1 MRKVRHLIEPTDFTI
16 KELEDLFELA
26 DLIIENPRKYA
37 HQCDGKILVTLFY
50 EPSTRT
56 RFSFEAAMMR
66 LGGNI
71 LGFSDPNS
79 SSTAKGEN
87 ILDTIRIVSGYAD
100 IAVMR
105 HPVEGGP
112 KAASLYSKIPV
123 INAGDGGHQHP
134 TQTLTDL
141 YTIRSKFGRLDNLRI
156 GICGDLKYGRTTH
169 SLVKA
174 MSRYE
179 NNTFSF
185 ISPEELKMPEYI
197 CDELNRKGGEQYREF
212 RTIEDAI
219 GDVDILYMTRVQRER
234 FSDLDMYERVKDSC
248 ILTTDKMKLAG
259 ENMIVLHPLPRVNEI
274 HPDVDSD
281 ERACYFQQA
290 ENGMY
295 VRMSLLMLLLDE
307 TGDFYN
313 GKVLTV
319 NDSMTSVVEMDEC
332 RNPKC
337 ITKYEP
343 SLKQRFITYG
353 DGTKVCDYCGAVLE
367 KYCTGDK

>member
-1 MRKVRHLIEPTDFTI
+1 MLNVRHLIEPTDFSV
-16 KELEDLFELA
+16 KELDDLFELTDKIMA
-26 DLIIENPRKYA
+26 EPKKYA

-87 ILDTIRIVSGYAD
+87 ILDTIRIVSGYSD

-105 HPVEGGP
+105 HPIEGAP
-112 KAASLYSKIPV
+112 KAASLYSKIPL

-141 YTIRSKFGRLDNLRI
+141 YTIRSRFGRLDNLKI

-174 MSRYE
+174 MSRYS
-179 NNTFSF
+179 NNEFVF
-185 ISPEELKMPEYI
+185 VSPEELRMPEYI
-197 CDELNRKGGEQYREF
+197 CKELDHSGAAKYKEVRN
-212 RTIEDAI
+212 IEDGIA
-219 GDVDILYMTRVQRER
+219 DVDVLYMTRVQRER
-234 FSDLDMYERVKDSC
+234 FSDIAEYERVKDSC
-248 ILTTDKMKLAG
+248 ILDVAKMKLAKQD
-259 ENMIVLHPLPRVNEI
+259 MIVLHPLPRVNEI
-274 HPDVDSD
+274 HPDVDED
-281 ERACYFQQA
+281 DRAYYFRQA

-295 VRMSLLMLLLDE
+295 VRMALLMLLLDV

-313 GKVLTV
+313 GKVFSV
-319 NDSMTSVVEMDEC
+319 NNSMVSVVELDEC
-332 RNPKC
+332 KNPKC
-337 ITKYEP
+337 ITQHEP
-343 SLKQRFITYG
+343 SLKQRFITMG
-353 DGTKVCDYCGAVLE
+353 DGTKICDYCGAVLE
-367 KYCTGDK
+367 RCCIDKK

>member
-1 MRKVRHLIEPTDFTI
+1 MLKVRHLIEPTDFTI
-16 KELEDLFELA
+16 KELEDLFTLA
-26 DLIIENPRKYA
+26 DHIVEDPKKFA

-87 ILDTIRIVSGYAD
+87 ILDTIRIVGGYSD

-105 HPVEGGP
+105 HPIEGSP

-141 YTIRSKFGRLDNLRI
+141 FTIRAKFGRLDNLRV

-169 SLVKA
+169 SLVEA

-179 NNTFSF
+179 NNTFAF
-185 ISPEELKMPEYI
+185 ISPEELRMPKHI
-197 CDELNRKGGEQYREF
+197 CDELDRKKEGQYKEF
-212 RTIEDAI
+212 RTIEEAI
-219 GDVDILYMTRVQRER
+219 GEVDILYMTRVQKER
-234 FSDLDMYERVKDSC
+234 FADLDEYERIKDSC
-248 ILTTDKMKLAG
+248 ILTVDKMKLAK
-259 ENMIVLHPLPRVNEI
+259 EDMIVLHPLPRVNEI
-274 HPDVDSD
+274 HPDVDED
-281 ERACYFQQA
+281 PRACYFEQA

-295 VRMSLLMLLLDE
+295 IRMSLLMHLLDL
-307 TGDFYN
+307 TGDFYK
-313 GKVLTV
+313 GKVFVV
-319 NDSMTSVVEMDEC
+319 NEPMTSVLELDVC
-332 RNPKC
+332 KNPKC
-337 ITKYEP
+337 ITNHEP
-343 SLKQRFITYG
+343 SLRQRFRSFG

-367 KYCTGDK
+367 

>member
-1 MRKVRHLIEPTDFTI
+1 MLNVRHLIEPTDFSV
-16 KELEDLFELA
+16 KELDDLFELTDKIMA
-26 DLIIENPRKYA
+26 ESKKYA

-87 ILDTIRIVSGYAD
+87 ILDTIRIVSGYSD

-105 HPVEGGP
+105 HPIEGAP
-112 KAASLYSKIPV
+112 KAASLYSKIPL

-141 YTIRSKFGRLDNLRI
+141 YTIRSRFGRLDNLKI

-174 MSRYE
+174 MSRYS
-179 NNTFSF
+179 NNEFVF
-185 ISPEELKMPEYI
+185 VSPEELRMPEYI
-197 CDELNRKGGEQYREF
+197 CKELDHSGAAKYTEVRN
-212 RTIEDAI
+212 IEDGIA
-219 GDVDILYMTRVQRER
+219 DVDVLYMTRVQRER
-234 FSDLDMYERVKDSC
+234 FSDIAEYERVKDSC
-248 ILTTDKMKLAG
+248 ILDVAKMKLAKQD
-259 ENMIVLHPLPRVNEI
+259 MIVLHPLPRVNEI
-274 HPDVDSD
+274 HPDVDED
-281 ERACYFQQA
+281 DRAYYFRQA

-295 VRMSLLMLLLDE
+295 VRMALLMLLLDV

-313 GKVLTV
+313 GKVFSV
-319 NDSMTSVVEMDEC
+319 NNSMVSVVELDEC
-332 RNPKC
+332 KNPKC
-337 ITKYEP
+337 ITQHEP
-343 SLKQRFITYG
+343 SLKQRFITMG
-353 DGTKVCDYCGAVLE
+353 DGTKICDYCGAVLE
-367 KYCTGDK
+367 RCCIDKK

>member
-1 MRKVRHLIEPTDFTI
+1 MLQIRHLIEPTDFSV

-26 DLIIENPRKYA
+26 DLIIDDPKKYL
-37 HQCDGKILVTLFY
+37 HQCDGKIMVTLFY

-66 LGGNI
+66 LGGSV

-87 ILDTIRIVSGYAD
+87 IPDTIRIVSGYSD

-105 HPVEGGP
+105 HPVEGAP
-112 KAASLYSKIPV
+112 KAASLFSRIPV

-141 YTIRSKFGRLDNLRI
+141 YTIRSKFGRLHDLKV

-174 MSRYE
+174 MARYPGNE
-179 NNTFSF
+179 FVF
-185 ISPEELKMPEYI
+185 ISPEELRMPAYI
-197 CDELNRKGGEQYREF
+197 CDDLDRSGAAKYTEC
-212 RTIEDAI
+212 RTIEEGI

-234 FSDLDMYERVKDSC
+234 FSDLDEYERIKDSC
-248 ILTTDKMKLAG
+248 ILNMDKMKLAK
-259 ENMIVLHPLPRVNEI
+259 EDMIVLHPLPRVNEI
-274 HPDVDSD
+274 HYEVDND
-281 ERACYFQQA
+281 KRACYFEQA

-295 VRMSLLMLLLDE
+295 VRMSLIMLLLDE

-313 GKVLTV
+313 GRVLSV
-319 NDSMTSVVEMDEC
+319 NDSVMSFLELDRC

-337 ITKYEP
+337 ITQIEP
-343 SLKQRFITYG
+343 SLRQRFITYG
-353 DGTKVCDYCGAVLE
+353 DGIKVCDYCGAVLQ
-367 KYCTGDK
+367 KG

>member
-1 MRKVRHLIEPTDFTI
+1 MLKVRHLIEPTDFTI
-16 KELEDLFELA
+16 KELEDLFSLA
-26 DLIIENPRKYA
+26 DLIIENPKKYSRI
-37 HQCDGKILVTLFY
+37 CDGKILVTLFY

-105 HPVEGGP
+105 HPIEGGP

-141 YTIRSKFGRLDNLRI
+141 YTIRSKFGRLDNLKI

-179 NNTFSF
+179 NNSFVF
-185 ISPEELKMPEYI
+185 ISPEELKMPKYI
-197 CDELNRKGGEQYREF
+197 CDGLDRQREGQYKEY
-212 RTIEDAI
+212 RTIEEAI
-219 GDVDILYMTRVQRER
+219 GEVDILYMTRVQRER
-234 FSDLDMYERVKDSC
+234 FADLDEYERVKDSC
-248 ILTTDKMKLAG
+248 ILTVDKMKLAP
-259 ENMIVLHPLPRVNEI
+259 EHMIVLHPLPRVNEI
-274 HPDVDSD
+274 HPDVDED
-281 ERACYFQQA
+281 KRACYFEQA

-295 VRMSLLMLLLDE
+295 VRMSLLMHLLDL

-313 GKVLTV
+313 GKVFAV
-319 NDSMTSVVEMDEC
+319 NDHMTSVIEMDTC
-332 RNPKC
+332 KNPKC
-337 ITKYEP
+337 ITNHEP
-343 SLKQRFITYG
+343 ALRQRFNSFG
-353 DGTKVCDYCGAVLE
+353 DGTKVCDYCGAVL
-367 KYCTGDK
+367 